1 MQKTMD
7 STNTQSLLNHSLQN
21 RIDQAFQIFTKYE
34 DFLRSIIYLNL
45 QNHFSVDD
53 IMQDFFIHL
62 VKNPI
67 PDNIDDIKGYLYK
80 AIINDIIDMARRN
93 QRQEENMLK
102 YTISYKK
109 NVKQQIMPER
119 NIVKKDKLLKLLK
132 LIKKHLPPYQANALF
147 HYYFSDC
154 NISKAAKKMKVDPN
168 TLSRYVCTGLKK
180 CRSLFSY
187 ESFFEEELHY

>member
-80 AIINDIIDMARRN
+80 AN
-93 QRQEENMLK
+93 L
-102 YTISYKK
+102 
-109 NVKQQIMPER
+109 
-119 NIVKKDKLLKLLK
+119 
-132 LIKKHLPPYQANALF
+132 
-147 HYYFSDC
+147 
-154 NISKAAKKMKVDPN
+154 
-168 TLSRYVCTGLKK
+168 
-180 CRSLFSY
+180 
-187 ESFFEEELHY
+187 